1 MGLGNP
7 PDANQECSGDEQKE
21 QEEFQAALPIQE
33 ELGNT
38 CSDRNRR

>member
-21 QEEFQAALPIQE
+21 QEGFRALLPIQE
-33 ELGNT
+33 ELPNT
-38 CSDRNRR
+38 SRNKE